1 MNTIKRI
8 GAVGGAVVL
17 VLCWPLA
24 VGQIGQNVITD
35 GIAHFSNEQVTAEL
49 VSYDRGYLSSH
60 VETRYTILDP
70 QLKAQLAE
78 QGIPAQFLLD
88 SKISH
93 GLISLTAVSDFPEYP
108 ELPLTITSTTSL
120 NGNTRFKVESDN
132 WHYQNQGETPFT
144 ISLTPAVL
152 EGSATRLGE
161 LTYSLSVPSIDMDFT
176 NGEKAQLS
184 HLRIDGQGKQVK
196 GFWIGKQSLTLDA
209 LTTKDIDG
217 STPFSADKAS
227 YQFTSTL
234 DEATQRFSS
243 QHVVNIG
250 QLVNQDNTL
259 RDVQFDFT
267 LADVDSDSFE
277 QLSNI
282 YQSYPEMTHEAMG
295 QAMPYLDTLFSKGFS
310 LTMDKLSA
318 SLGEGEFNSSW
329 SLSIP
334 EGTDNVTQDP
344 GIVLSAL
351 TGHLESSVSNQ
362 LAAAYP
368 MIQQGADELVVMEM
382 ATQDD
387 KGYQLKA
394 DVKDGNLQ
402 FANGTKVPLVAL
414 FMTLMMQQG

>member
-88 SKISH
+88 SEISH

-184 HLRIDGQGKQVK
+184 HLRIDGQGKQIK

-209 LTTKDIDG
+209 LTTTDIDG
-217 STPFSADKAS
+217 TTPFSADKAS

-250 QLVNQDNTL
+250 QVVNQDNIL
-259 RDVQFDFT
+259 RDVQLDFT

-295 QAMPYLDTLFSKGFS
+295 QAMPYLDTLFSKGFR

-318 SLGEGEFNSSW
+318 SLGEGEFTSSW

-334 EGTDNVTQDP
+334 EGTDNVMQDP

-402 FANGTKVPLVAL
+402 FANGTKVPLMAL

>member
-1 MNTIKRI
+1 MKTMKRI
-8 GAVGGAVVL
+8 GAAGGAVAL

-35 GIAHFSNEQVTAEL
+35 GIAHFSNDQIRAEL

-60 VETRYTILDP
+60 VETRYTITDP
-70 QLKAQLAE
+70 QLKAQLAA
-78 QGIPAQFLLD
+78 QGIPDQFLMESD
-88 SKISH
+88 VSH
-93 GLISLTAVSDFPEYP
+93 GLVSLTAVSDFPDYP
-108 ELPLTITSTTSL
+108 ELPVAVTSTTSL
-120 NGNTRFKVESDN
+120 NGNTRFKVETDN
-132 WHYQNQGETPFT
+132 WHYQNQSDKPLT

-161 LTYSLSVPSIDMDFT
+161 LTYSLSVPSIDMDFA

-184 HLRIDGQGKQVK
+184 HLRIDGEGKQVK
-196 GFWIGKQSLTLDA
+196 GFWIGKQSLTLDK
-209 LTTKDIDG
+209 LTTQDTTG
-217 STPFSADKAS
+217 VTPFSAEKAS

-234 DEATQRFSS
+234 DEASQRFSS

-250 QLVNQDNTL
+250 RVSNQGDTVRDIQL
-259 RDVQFDFT
+259 DFT
-267 LADVDSDSFE
+267 LADVDSASFE

-282 YQSYPEMTHEAMG
+282 YQSNTEMTHEAIAR
-295 QAMPYLDTLFSKGFS
+295 AMPHVDTLFAKGFS
-310 LTMDKLSA
+310 LNMNKLSA
-318 SLGEGEFNSSW
+318 AVGEGTFDSSW
-329 SLSIP
+329 TLSVP
-334 EGTDNVTQDP
+334 EGTENVMQDP
-344 GIVLSAL
+344 SIVVSAL
-351 TGHLESSVSNQ
+351 TGHLQSFVSNQ

-394 DVKDGNLQ
+394 DVQDGNLV
-402 FANGTKVPLVAL
+402 FANGNKVPLVAL